1 VILFGSYA
9 SGTAHKHS
17 DIDIAVVSPDFEN
30 KDLRFKADIFS
41 KTKLNCSIDVD
52 IHPFTDKAL
61 KNVRPT
67 NFMGH
72 ILKTGT
78 VIFKNGV
85 LSLELTDSQLWSVFN
100 KGTPSNLHRNYP
112 QKPPSTDI
120 SSCKITFAQ
129 YKEGTPLK
137 F

>member
-1 VILFGSYA
+1 MVKIKNSVKKSIIRTIKYLQDQIRITEIILFGSYA

-30 KDLRFKADIFS
+30 KDICFKADIFS
-41 KTKLNCSIDVD
+41 KAKLNCSIDVD

-61 KNVRPT
+61 KNARPT

-78 VIFKNGV
+78 VIFKDGV
-85 LSLELTDSQLWSVFN
+85 LSL
-100 KGTPSNLHRNYP
+100 
-112 QKPPSTDI
+112 
-120 SSCKITFAQ
+120 
-129 YKEGTPLK
+129 
-137 F
+137 